1 MISRAA
7 QLPRICLVCRLGMS
21 QRAIAS
27 PIRYPPRLDGRPQ
40 RRLASDFSPRS
51 KERIEALISGGALDA
66 TESDSK
72 SKRPT
77 RKRRGHWK
85 GKGRPRGKDEEELAA
100 WEIEPTQDSE
110 VAHLGEGRNSE
121 VSETLVENNILPET
135 VREGDEITPL
145 PSNPKTNPNAKTFR
159 HDLVNRQSLGVD
171 ALGKPVEAIII
182 KNPNRLKRPSK
193 PIPLSEDE
201 RTGTGIP
208 LDWQSIFPRE
218 SDASDVS
225 DEVWQNIEE
234 IRPRDATVVRRV
246 DFDKMVARLVDGFT
260 QEQLVTYLNR
270 GKWDDVW
277 EGENSPGYPWILK
290 QSPWIAA
297 QPNQWGALK
306 RKQQQAV
313 MILSVKWKVDIQEHI
328 EGLGRTVVWL
338 QPTVFQLITR
348 PSSGIVERLSNDFLD
363 RSNKAERISTRPDE
377 CKLGIYTAKS
387 TVTTILNRLDEI
399 VHTIKSQTTSVEQVE
414 SENLTEPVLDEL
426 ARITN
431 TALQYDPE
439 RSELC
444 ISWLA
449 ESDLSTGQV
458 EGPADIVLRLLVGR
472 QTAPH
477 ATQIHVIPGTKYSK
491 SKKSLFL
498 THQREKR
505 GMSWRDK
512 LRQWHRLVNPIGR
525 PVDTM
530 NRALNLSK
538 RVAVAQ
544 PEAVVADERAE
555 VVATF
560 GHILHTEPSVRA
572 VRSGKTRRILSPRV
586 PHPAALTLVTA
597 DAEISSAQKTAIV
610 LHFASD
616 DSAKSSSSIA
626 IPQVRLRMPVNP
638 FTDLSSFSLPDT
650 AVLEAVIP
658 WRQTDILLPGES
670 VDVRLT
676 QTRLLPLDSGQ
687 ASLQNFLNASQFNL
701 LQGELRTPSRTM
713 FPIPNKWL
721 SAGSS
726 AAPLDETTDV
736 AYMFMGLEIHQSIAV
751 EWQGHTLRYSSIEA
765 GHHGGQQQRLSL
777 VSGTH
782 QDDSSIVAQ
791 GKLAGFLKLVGETAS
806 GAHFSWDEGYKLMQ
820 ERSHEQFSWD
830 MMDTDEDTSGP
841 GPEEDDV
848 DGLDANH
855 DDARHHVE
863 VSGSKTGEDAAEP
876 NVEDG
881 VREGEEDHASFT
893 RHFPAVNVPSD
904 KT

>member
-1 MISRAA
+1 M
-7 QLPRICLVCRLGMS
+7 
-21 QRAIAS
+21 
-27 PIRYPPRLDGRPQ
+27 
-40 RRLASDFSPRS
+40 
-51 KERIEALISGGALDA
+51 E
-66 TESDSK
+66 
-72 SKRPT
+72 
-77 RKRRGHWK
+77 
-85 GKGRPRGKDEEELAA
+85 GKGRPRGKDEEELAE
-100 WEIEPTQDSE
+100 WEIEPTQDTE
-110 VAHLGEGRNSE
+110 VAHLVGGKNYEA
-121 VSETLVENNILPET
+121 SETLVENNILPET
-135 VREGDEITPL
+135 VREGDEITSL

-201 RTGTGIP
+201 RAGTGIP
-208 LDWQSIFPRE
+208 LDWQSVFPRE
-218 SDASDVS
+218 SDESDVS
-225 DEVWQNIEE
+225 DQVWQNIEE

-246 DFDKMVARLVDGFT
+246 DFDKLVARLVDGFT

-277 EGENSPGYPWILK
+277 EGENGPGYPWILK

-306 RKQQQAV
+306 RKEQQAA
-313 MILSVKWKVDIQEHI
+313 MILSVKWKLEIQEHI

-348 PSSGIVERLSNDFLD
+348 PSSGIIERLSNDFLD
-363 RSNKAERISTRPDE
+363 RSNNAERISTRPEE

-387 TVTTILNRLDEI
+387 TVTTMLNRLDEI

-414 SENLTEPVLDEL
+414 PENLTEPVLDEL
-426 ARITN
+426 AKITN

-477 ATQIHVIPGTKYSK
+477 ATQVHVIPGTKYSK

-512 LRQWHRLVNPIGR
+512 LRQWHRHVNPIGR
-525 PVDTM
+525 PVDIVK
-530 NRALNLSK
+530 RALNLSES
-538 RVAVAQ
+538 VALAQQ
-544 PEAVVADERAE
+544 PEAMAADERAE

-560 GHILHTEPSVRA
+560 GHVLHTEPSVRA

-597 DAEISSAQKTAIV
+597 DAETSSTQKTAIV

-616 DSAKSSSSIA
+616 DSAKSSSGIA

-638 FTDLSSFSLPDT
+638 FADLSSFSLPDT

-713 FPIPNKWL
+713 FSIPNKWL

-736 AYMFMGLEIHQSIAV
+736 EFMFMGLEIHQSIDVA
-751 EWQGHTLRYSSIEA
+751 WQGHTLRYSSIEA
-765 GHHGGQQQRLSL
+765 GHHGGQQQSLSL
-777 VSGTH
+777 VAGTH
-782 QDDSSIVAQ
+782 QDDSSIVAAQ
-791 GKLAGFLKLVGETAS
+791 EKLAGFLKLVGETAS

-820 ERSHEQFSWD
+820 ERSHEQFSRD
-830 MMDTDEDTSGP
+830 MMDTEEDTSSGPGP

-848 DGLDANH
+848 DELDEDH
-855 DDARHHVE
+855 DDARRHME

-881 VREGEEDHASFT
+881 VREGEERGSST
-893 RHFPAVNVPSD
+893 LHFPAVNVSSD
-904 KT
+904 KTQ